1 MNPSRILRGG
11 DHAPAIVSHR
21 GLWSAAPENSL
32 AAINAAFDAGANI
45 IEIDVRRCKDG
56 AFVIIHDETLDRTTD
71 QSGAVADWS
80 LRQLGLAHLK
90 TGAGG
95 VDATITEH
103 TVTTLDQALSA
114 VRGRG
119 MVNLDVKDRA
129 DLADVARFV
138 GAMDMS
144 LSVILKAE
152 VRDTEEAA
160 LLSEAIGD
168 SAVFMPMLSTSQS
181 RWLPAMIHDL
191 RPMAFPCYEL
201 HCLSLEELKDAVV
214 MARAQRAGVWVNT
227 LSVCHLPG
235 YTDEAALTD
244 PKAIWGALI
253 ETGVSIIQT
262 DEVAALD
269 AYREA
274 IRHAA

>member
-1 MNPSRILRGG
+1 MNPSRLLRGG
-11 DHAPAIVSHR
+11 QRVPTIVAHR
-21 GLWSAAPENSL
+21 GLWSVEPENSL
-32 AAINAAFDAGANI
+32 AAIDAAFEAGANI
-45 IEIDVRRCKDG
+45 VELDVRRCKDG
-56 AFVIIHDETLDRTTD
+56 AFVIIHDDSLDRTTD

-80 LRQLGLAHLK
+80 LRQLGKARLK
-90 TGAGG
+90 SAAGGAGAAVTG
-95 VDATITEH
+95 H
-103 TVTTLDQALSA
+103 RLTTLDQALAA

-119 MVNLDVKDRA
+119 MVNLDVKDRS
-129 DLADVARFV
+129 DLPDIARFV

-152 VRDTEEAA
+152 IGEIEQAM

-168 SAVFMPMLSTSQS
+168 RAVFMPMLSTSRS

-191 RPMAFPCYEL
+191 RPLAFPCFEL
-201 HCLSLEELKDAVV
+201 HCLSIEEMKDAVV

-235 YTDEAALTD
+235 YTDAEALLD
-244 PKAIWGALI
+244 PAAIWGALI
-253 ETGVSIIQT
+253 DGGAAIIQT
-262 DEVAALD
+262 DEAAAL
-269 AYREA
+269 ASYREA